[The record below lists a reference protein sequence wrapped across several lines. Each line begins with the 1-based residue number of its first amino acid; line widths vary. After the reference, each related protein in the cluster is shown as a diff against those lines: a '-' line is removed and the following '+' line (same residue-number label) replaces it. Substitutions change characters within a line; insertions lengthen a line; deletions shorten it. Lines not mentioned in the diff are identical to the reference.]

1 MVAEITTSAK
11 RPDFVRALM
20 GDQWLDIEWRKA
32 IGGKADSLRE
42 SGGGGAG
49 RGGRYAA
56 SLNDR
61 QRIGNA
67 LGAPQAVVKVISGG
81 GVSDRGELTAQL
93 KYLSRDGDLEL
104 EQADGDIRGSVET
117 RDEIED
123 IAAAWSDDWKQAA
136 EQDGRFARAKTNT
149 FHLLVSFPEGTDT
162 ERAKAAA
169 WTFADR
175 LCHSG
180 DYGDEWRNV
189 RAWHEDRAHP
199 HMHLVIDRRGESG
212 RMMKIHPAAEI
223 NPKVLRAL
231 QVDTAAEQGIALND
245 TPRSSR
251 GITRQPESSREWR
264 AERGPQLRGRTQMRD
279 RYADLAKGFAM
290 DTARREVD
298 AQKELAARLQ
308 SRGQIGLAKTVNDA
322 ARTLEAGGELTIM
335 DGEAAR
341 EITPQDLQAMDAETL
356 SKTIAEAVREAEEL
370 APRMTDETERAA
382 LEVETGKIRREFAH
396 LLPEDDRPEHSREV
410 GQGRMRD
417 LLGQEAAIATRGRLG
432 EHEPDGDANS
442 PDLNQAS
449 RTESPDRDTADP
461 WVQVEAADAKVI
473 EAYEAKGLNGQRAL
487 ARIIGG
493 KEAEPET
500 LDYWREEE
508 IKELMREGDVPRAV
522 ATREIDDLQK
532 FASGTYR
539 EAERQIE
546 RGLGREPQNEVERET
561 PDDARRSAE
570 QEAVTVDRGGP
581 ESAREASDQPLEI
594 VEVDPDTGL
603 GLVSS
608 EALRARVQRDAT
620 EIARAQAEKNR
631 ERGID
636 RGLDLDFD

>member
-1 MVAEITTSAK
+1 MVEPTTSTK
-11 RPDFVRALM
+11 RPDFVTALM
-20 GDQWLDIEWRKA
+20 GDQWLEIEWRKA

-104 EQADGDIRGSVET
+104 EQADGDIRGLVET

-162 ERAKAAA
+162 GRAKAAA

-180 DYGDEWRNV
+180 EYGDEWRNV

-199 HMHLVIDRRGESG
+199 HMHLIIDRRGESG

-264 AERGPQLRGRTQMRD
+264 AGRGPQPRGRTQMRD

-290 DTARREVD
+290 DTARREAD

-308 SRGQIGLAKTVNDA
+308 SRGQTGLAETMQSA

-410 GQGRMRD
+410 GQDRMRD

-442 PDLNQAS
+442 PDLNQTS
-449 RTESPDRDTADP
+449 RPESPERAEITDP

-546 RGLGREPQNEVERET
+546 RGVDRDPQNEIERDR

-570 QEAVTVDRGGP
+570 QEAVTVDRREP
-581 ESAREASDQPLEI
+581 ETDRGAPELLSEEELSARLQRGEQALEQARR
-594 VEVDPDTGL
+594 DGL
-603 GLVSS
+603 AP
-608 EALRARVQRDAT
+608 ET
-620 EIARAQAEKNR
+620 EISN
-631 ERGID
+631 G
-636 RGLDLDFD
+636 RGLDFG

>member
-1 MVAEITTSAK
+1 MAETTTSAK
-11 RPDFVRALM
+11 RPDFVTALM
-20 GDQWLDIEWRKA
+20 GDQWLEIEWRKA
-32 IGGKADSLRE
+32 IGGKAAALRDSD
-42 SGGGGAG
+42 GGGGAG

-56 SLNDR
+56 PLNDR
-61 QRIGNA
+61 QRLGNA

-93 KYLSRDGDLEL
+93 KYLSRNGDLEF
-104 EQADGDIRGSVET
+104 EQADGDIRGLVET
-117 RDEIED
+117 RGEIEE
-123 IAAAWSDDWKQAA
+123 IAELWADDWKQAA

-212 RMMKIHPAAEI
+212 RMMKIHPAADI

-264 AERGPQLRGRTQMRD
+264 AERGPQPRGRTAMRD
-279 RYADLAKGFAM
+279 RYADLTRGFAE
-290 DTARREVD
+290 DTARREAE
-298 AQKELAARLQ
+298 AQQELAARLQ
-308 SRGQIGLAKTVNDA
+308 SRGQIGLADTVHGA
-322 ARTLEAGGELTIM
+322 ARILEAGGELRTM

-341 EITPQDLQAMDAETL
+341 EITPEDLQAMDAETL

-370 APRMTDETERAA
+370 APQMTDEIERAA

-396 LLPEDDRPEHSREV
+396 HLPEDERPEHSREA
-410 GQGRMRD
+410 GQERIQD
-417 LLGQEAAIATRGRLG
+417 LLSQEAAIATRGRLG
-432 EHEPDGDANS
+432 DYEPDGDGNS
-442 PDLNQAS
+442 ADLTQTS
-449 RTESPDRDTADP
+449 RSESLDQDAADP
-461 WVQVEAADAKVI
+461 WVKVEVADARVV

-508 IKELMREGDVPRAV
+508 IKELMREGDVPRTV

-546 RGLGREPQNEVERET
+546 RGVDREPQNEIERDR
-561 PDDARRSAE
+561 PDDARRSVE
-570 QEAVTVDRGGP
+570 QEAMAVDRAEP
-581 ESAREASDQPLEI
+581 ETTHEAPAQPLEI
-594 VEVDPDTGL
+594 VQIDPDTGL

-608 EALRARVQRDAT
+608 EALRAQVQRDAT
-620 EIARAQAEKNR
+620 EIAKAQAEKNR

>member
-1 MVAEITTSAK
+1 MAETTTSVK
-11 RPDFVRALM
+11 RPDFVTALM
-20 GDQWLDIEWRKA
+20 GDQWMEIEWRKA
-32 IGGKADSLRE
+32 IGGKAAALRE
-42 SGGGGAG
+42 SVGGGAG

-104 EQADGDIRGSVET
+104 EQADGDIRGLVKT

-123 IAAAWSDDWKQAA
+123 IAAAWAEDWKHAA
-136 EQDGRFARAKTNT
+136 EQDQRFARAKTNT

-212 RMMKIHPAAEI
+212 RMMKIHPAADI

-251 GITRQPESSREWR
+251 GLTRQPDSSREWR
-264 AERGPQLRGRTQMRD
+264 AERGPQPRGRTAMRD
-279 RYADLAKGFAM
+279 RYADLTRGFAE
-290 DTARREVD
+290 DTARREAD
-298 AQKELAARLQ
+298 AQRELAARLQ
-308 SRGQIGLAKTVNDA
+308 SRGQIGLAETVQGA
-322 ARTLEAGGELTIM
+322 ARTLEAGEELTIM

-341 EITPQDLQAMDAETL
+341 EITPEDLQAMDAETL
-356 SKTIAEAVREAEEL
+356 SKTISEAVREAEEL
-370 APRMTDETERAA
+370 APQMTDETERAA
-382 LEVETGKIRREFAH
+382 LEVEAGQIRREFAH
-396 LLPEDDRPEHSREV
+396 LLPEDERPEHSREV
-410 GQGRMRD
+410 GQDRMRD

-432 EHEPDGDANS
+432 EHEPDEDAS
-442 PDLNQAS
+442 SSDLNQAS
-449 RTESPDRDTADP
+449 RTESPDRETADP
-461 WVQVEAADAKVI
+461 WVQVEAADAKVV

-493 KEAEPET
+493 KDAEPET
-500 LDYWREEE
+500 LQFWREEE
-508 IKELMREGDVPRAV
+508 IKELMREGDVPRSV
-522 ATREIDDLQK
+522 ATREINDLQK

-546 RGLGREPQNEVERET
+546 RGLGREPQNEIERDR
-561 PDDARRSAE
+561 PDDARRSVE
-570 QEAVTVDRGGP
+570 QEVMAVDRAEP
-581 ESAREASDQPLEI
+581 ETAREAPAQTLEI
-594 VEVDPDTGL
+594 VQVDPDTGL

-608 EALRARVQRDAT
+608 EALRAQVQREAT

-631 ERGID
+631 ERGVD

>member
-1 MVAEITTSAK
+1 MAETTTSAK
-11 RPDFVRALM
+11 RPDFVTALM
-20 GDQWLDIEWRKA
+20 GDHWLEIEWRKA
-32 IGGKADSLRE
+32 IGGKAAALRD
-42 SGGGGAG
+42 GAGG

-67 LGAPQAVVKVISGG
+67 LGASQAVVKVISGG

-93 KYLSRDGDLEL
+93 KYLSRDGDLTL
-104 EQADGDIRGSVET
+104 EEADGDIRGLVET

-123 IAAAWSDDWKQAA
+123 IAAAWSEDWKQAA
-136 EQDGRFARAKTNT
+136 EQDGRFARAKTKT

-199 HMHLVIDRRGESG
+199 HMHLVINRRGESG
-212 RMMKIHPAAEI
+212 RMMKIHPAADI

-231 QVDTAAEQGIALND
+231 QVDAAAEQGIALND

-251 GITRQPESSREWR
+251 GLTRQPESSREWR
-264 AERGPQLRGRTQMRD
+264 AERGLQPRGRTAMRD
-279 RYADLAKGFAM
+279 RYADLTRGFAE
-290 DTARREVD
+290 DTARREAE
-298 AQKELAARLQ
+298 AQKELATRLQ
-308 SRGQIGLAKTVNDA
+308 SRGQTGLANRVQGA
-322 ARTLEAGGELTIM
+322 ARILEAGGELTIM

-341 EITPQDLQAMDAETL
+341 EITPEDLQAMDAETL
-356 SKTIAEAVREAEEL
+356 SKTIAEAVRGAEEL
-370 APRMTDETERAA
+370 APQMTDETERAA

-396 LLPEDDRPEHSREV
+396 LLSEDERPEHSRDV
-410 GQGRMRD
+410 GQERMRD

-432 EHEPDGDANS
+432 EHEPDGDASS
-442 PDLNQAS
+442 PDLTQPS
-449 RTESPDRDTADP
+449 RTESPGGEVADP

-508 IKELMREGDVPRAV
+508 IKELMREGDVPRTV
-522 ATREIDDLQK
+522 ATREIEDLQK

-546 RGLGREPQNEVERET
+546 RGLDREPDREPQNEVERDR
-561 PDDARRSAE
+561 PDDARRSVE
-570 QEAVTVDRGGP
+570 REAVIADRGEP
-581 ESAREASDQPLEI
+581 ETGREAPDRSLD
-594 VEVDPDTGL
+594 VVRVDPDTGL

-608 EALRARVQRDAT
+608 EALRAQVQRDAT
-620 EIARAQAEKNR
+620 EIAKAQAEKNR
-631 ERGID
+631 ERGVD

>member
-1 MVAEITTSAK
+1 MAETTTSVK
-11 RPDFVRALM
+11 RPDFVTALM
-20 GDQWLDIEWRKA
+20 GDQWLEIEWRKA
-32 IGGKADSLRE
+32 IGGKAAALRE
-42 SGGGGAG
+42 SVGGGAG

-104 EQADGDIRGSVET
+104 EQADGDIRGLIET
-117 RDEIED
+117 RDEIGD
-123 IAAAWSDDWKQAA
+123 IAAAWAEDWKHAA
-136 EQDGRFARAKTNT
+136 EQDQRFARAKTNT

-162 ERAKAAA
+162 GRAKAAA

-180 DYGDEWRNV
+180 EYGDEWRNV

-212 RMMKIHPAAEI
+212 RMMKIHPAADI

-251 GITRQPESSREWR
+251 GLTHQPESSREWR
-264 AERGPQLRGRTQMRD
+264 AERGPQPRGRTQMRD

-290 DTARREVD
+290 DTARREAD
-298 AQKELAARLQ
+298 AYDDLAARLQ
-308 SRGQIGLAKTVNDA
+308 SRGQTGLAKTVSDA
-322 ARTLEAGGELTIM
+322 ARTLEAGEELTIM

-341 EITPQDLQAMDAETL
+341 EITPKDLQAMDAETL
-356 SKTIAEAVREAEEL
+356 SKTIAEAMREAEEL
-370 APRMTDETERAA
+370 APQIADETERAA
-382 LEVETGKIRREFAH
+382 LEVEAGKIRREFAH

-410 GQGRMRD
+410 GQDRMRD
-417 LLGQEAAIATRGRLG
+417 LLGHEAAIATRGRLG
-432 EHEPDGDANS
+432 EHEPDEDAGS
-442 PDLNQAS
+442 SDLNQAS
-449 RTESPDRDTADP
+449 RTESPDRETADP
-461 WVQVEAADAKVI
+461 WVQVEAADAKVV

-493 KEAEPET
+493 KDAEPET
-500 LDYWREEE
+500 LQFWREEE
-508 IKELMREGDVPRAV
+508 IKELMREGDVPRSV
-522 ATREIDDLQK
+522 ATREINDLQK

-546 RGLGREPQNEVERET
+546 RGLGLEPQNEIERDR
-561 PDDARRSAE
+561 PDDARRSVE
-570 QEAVTVDRGGP
+570 QEAMAVDRAEP
-581 ESAREASDQPLEI
+581 ETAREAPAQTLEI
-594 VEVDPDTGL
+594 VQVDPDTGL

-608 EALRARVQRDAT
+608 EALRAQVQRDAT
-620 EIARAQAEKNR
+620 EIERAQAEKNR
-631 ERGID
+631 ERGVD

>member
-1 MVAEITTSAK
+1 M
-11 RPDFVRALM
+11 
-20 GDQWLDIEWRKA
+20 
-32 IGGKADSLRE
+32 
-42 SGGGGAG
+42 
-49 RGGRYAA
+49 
-56 SLNDR
+56 
-61 QRIGNA
+61 
-67 LGAPQAVVKVISGG
+67 
-81 GVSDRGELTAQL
+81 TAQL

-104 EQADGDIRGSVET
+104 EQADGDIRGLVET
-117 RDEIED
+117 RGEIEE
-123 IAAAWSDDWKQAA
+123 IAELWADDWKQAA
-136 EQDGRFARAKTNT
+136 GQDQRFARAKTNT

-212 RMMKIHPAAEI
+212 RMMKIHPAADI

-264 AERGPQLRGRTQMRD
+264 AERGPQPRGRTKMRD
-279 RYADLAKGFAM
+279 RYADLTRRFAV
-290 DTARREVD
+290 DTARREAE
-298 AQKELAARLQ
+298 AQRELAVRLQ
-308 SRGQIGLAKTVNDA
+308 SRGQIGLADTVQGA
-322 ARTLEAGGELTIM
+322 ARTLEAGGELRTM

-341 EITPQDLQAMDAETL
+341 EITPEDLQAMDEETL
-356 SKTIAEAVREAEEL
+356 SKTITDAVREVEEL
-370 APRMTDETERAA
+370 APRMTDENERAA
-382 LEVETGKIRREFAH
+382 LEVETGQIRREFAH
-396 LLPEDDRPEHSREV
+396 LLPEEERPEHSREV

-442 PDLNQAS
+442 PNLNHAS
-449 RTESPDRDTADP
+449 RTESSDRDNADP
-461 WVQVEAADAKVI
+461 WVQVEAADARVI
-473 EAYEAKGLNGQRAL
+473 EAYEAKGLNGQRVL

-508 IKELMREGDVPRAV
+508 IKELMREGDVPRTV

-546 RGLGREPQNEVERET
+546 RGVDRDPQNEIERDR
-561 PDDARRSAE
+561 PDDARRSVE
-570 QEAVTVDRGGP
+570 REAVAAERAEPETDRATP
-581 ESAREASDQPLEI
+581 ELLSEEELSARLQRGEQALEQARR
-594 VEVDPDTGL
+594 DGL
-603 GLVSS
+603 AP
-608 EALRARVQRDAT
+608 ET
-620 EIARAQAEKNR
+620 EISN
-631 ERGID
+631 G
-636 RGLDLDFD
+636 RGLDFG